1 MSEIDK
7 LRAELHAEIDR
18 RIDAVEQKSADVE
31 PPMLADSLINMWAT
45 LSPESVYGIAGR
57 RLRYVEAELARL
69 REGLKRHEDDCGDDY
84 VQTMTSV
91 TNCLRPEVYVSHNLA
106 REIQRHRALVKP

>member
-1 MSEIDK
+1 MNPDCET

-18 RIDAVEQKSADVE
+18 RIDALEKKAADVE
-31 PPMLADSLINMWAT
+31 PPMLTMENWTQADRIYRLPGWPLAVKMKD
-45 LSPESVYGIAGR
+45 

-69 REGLKRHEDDCGDDY
+69 REGLKWQDGDVDEERLALWGPDKISRWIGS
-84 VQTMTSV
+84 M
-91 TNCLRPEVYVSHNLA
+91 A